1 MLTSWYVYLLYIFLS
16 FTKLFMT
23 GMYYFIMMIINIVLS
38 LNSSVSHAG
47 KFSRCWRYSS
57 KQIKIPL
64 PLELP
69 VRGYLD
75 GGSSKIGDSDSPGR
89 KSWDGVRGWE
99 SPGDETSETV
109 LQGGDVWA
117 EIWSKWGAKSGAGL
131 RKEHFF
137 TQGTAGEGPEVLLKE
152 KQKASVTTVEQ
163 AVSTV
168 EERKEMGLESQAG
181 VHWAL

>member
-1 MLTSWYVYLLYIFLS
+1 M
-16 FTKLFMT
+16 M

-38 LNSSVSHAG
+38 LNSSVSHAR

-109 LQGGDVWA
+109 LQGGDV
-117 EIWSKWGAKSGAGL
+117 
-131 RKEHFF
+131 
-137 TQGTAGEGPEVLLKE
+137 
-152 KQKASVTTVEQ
+152 
-163 AVSTV
+163 
-168 EERKEMGLESQAG
+168 
-181 VHWAL
+181 

>member
-23 GMYYFIMMIINIVLS
+23 GMYYFIMIIINIVHS
-38 LNSSVSHAG
+38 LNSSVSHAR

-69 VRGYLD
+69 VMGYLG

-89 KSWDGVRGWE
+89 KSWDGVRGWRALGMKHQRGFSNE
-99 SPGDETSETV
+99 GMSEQRSEV
-109 LQGGDVWA
+109 
-117 EIWSKWGAKSGAGL
+117 S
-131 RKEHFF
+131 
-137 TQGTAGEGPEVLLKE
+137 EGPSQGQGCGKSSSLHR
-152 KQKASVTTVEQ
+152 EQ
-163 AVSTV
+163 
-168 EERKEMGLESQAG
+168 QAR
-181 VHWAL
+181 ALRFCSRRSRRPV